1 MIGEELIAIY
11 VPNGRISVPAQAVQ
25 RIEDWANWA
34 RPKLCVDSHG
44 RCASAEGRYESEY
57 PDAGRNKPIKQDLQ
71 AVLAVER
78 IVSTKLPRIY
88 REIVRRHFVF
98 KHDARVITA
107 HLSIHRSQYGLELKR
122 SVLMVKNN
130 LTLF

>member
-25 RIEDWANWA
+25 RIEDWANWL
-34 RPKLCVDSHG
+34 RPRISYG
-44 RCASAEGRYESEY
+44 RCASAEGRYDSEY
-57 PDAGRNKPIKQDLQ
+57 PDNERSGGARHDLQ
-71 AVLAVER
+71 AILAVER
-78 IVSTKLPRIY
+78 VVSTKLPRTY

-98 KHDARVITA
+98 RHEPKIITA